1 VSVSTRPLTDL
12 RGIDVVVGDHHVG
25 AVAAV
30 ILDPVED
37 TVLGFAVESHG
48 GRSYFLPLALALL
61 RTDQLE
67 TASPL
72 HLVDDL
78 DYYRRRGRP
87 LDWPRAAGWEVE
99 WVSGRI
105 SAREPAA

>member
-1 VSVSTRPLTDL
+1 MSTCPLSDL
-12 RGIDVVVGDHHVG
+12 RGIGVVVGDHHVG
-25 AVAAV
+25 AVAGI

-48 GRSYFLPLALALL
+48 SRSYFLPLALAMPRDGALG
-61 RTDQLE
+61 

-78 DYYRRRGRP
+78 EYYRRRGRP
-87 LDWPRAAGWEVE
+87 LDWRQAIGWELE
-99 WVSGRI
+99 WASGRV

>member
-1 VSVSTRPLTDL
+1 M
-12 RGIDVVVGDHHVG
+12 VGDHHVG
-25 AVAAV
+25 AVAGV

-37 TVLGFAVESHG
+37 TVLGFAVESHAR
-48 GRSYFLPLALALL
+48 RSYFLPLALTLL
-61 RTDQLE
+61 RGGSLE

-78 DYYRRRGRP
+78 DYYRRRGR
-87 LDWPRAAGWEVE
+87 LVDWPQAAGWDVE
-99 WVSGRI
+99 WISGRV

>member
-1 VSVSTRPLTDL
+1 MSTCPLTDL
-12 RGIDVVVGDHHVG
+12 RGIGVMVGDHHVG
-25 AVAAV
+25 AVDGV

-37 TVLGFAVESHG
+37 TVLGFGVESHG
-48 GRSYFLPLALALL
+48 GRRYFLPLALSQLREGAL
-61 RTDQLE
+61 Q

-78 DYYRRRGRP
+78 EYYRRRGRP
-87 LDWPRAAGWEVE
+87 LEWSRAAGWELE
-99 WVSGRI
+99 WLSGRV